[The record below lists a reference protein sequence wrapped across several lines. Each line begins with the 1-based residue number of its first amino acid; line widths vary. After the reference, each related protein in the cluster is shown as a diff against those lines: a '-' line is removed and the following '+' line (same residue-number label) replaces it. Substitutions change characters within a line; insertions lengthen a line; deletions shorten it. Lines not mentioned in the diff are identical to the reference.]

1 MADVPAALAQAL
13 GARYRLDRV
22 VGRGGMA
29 VVYLAEDRKHGR
41 SVAVKVLRDDLAAS
55 LGSERFLR
63 EIEIAARLTH
73 PHILPLYDSDDLDG
87 HLFYVM
93 PFVDGESLRARL
105 RREETLDIA
114 EALRLAGEVG
124 SALAYAHQQGVVH
137 RDIKPEN
144 ILLSGGHAV
153 VADFGIAKAITTA
166 GGAGLTGT
174 GFGLGTVGY
183 MSPEQA
189 AGARDVDAR
198 TDIFSLACVVF
209 EMTVGQTLGTWP
221 SDESVRLERFQEISA
236 EHRAVLDRLPAR
248 IEPALVRAMA
258 VRPEQRF
265 PSVGEFVAA
274 VRHPDAAG
282 RRRFDRDEI
291 KEIVRDAAAL
301 DAGTPTGDT
310 GLTIGSVQR
319 AAAEA
324 GIEPRHVRAAA
335 AKLAK
340 PVPAQKVAVFG
351 LGAKVDL
358 EITVGHEVPV
368 EDHFALLETVQHDLG
383 VEGIVTPA
391 LGSGFSWAS
400 YQQGAVGESGPYTT
414 VQVNPYRG
422 STRIRIAE
430 DESKVFAMG
439 AGVALLPL
447 GVGAGLIANALP
459 DMGLYIVGA
468 WLGLTGGGFVTWA
481 RWYVRRRRR
490 LLQGLMDRLRDV
502 AGGAKRIEP

>member
-1 MADVPAALAQAL
+1 MTDVPADLAAALDT
-13 GARYRLDRV
+13 RYRLERV
-22 VGRGGMA
+22 IGRGGMA
-29 VVYLAEDRKHGR
+29 VVYWAEDRKHGR
-41 SVAVKVLRDDLAAS
+41 GVAVKVLRPDLAAS

-73 PHILPLYDSDDLDG
+73 PHILPLYDSDDVDG

-105 RREETLDIA
+105 LREGALPVDEV
-114 EALRLAGEVG
+114 LRLAGEVG
-124 SALAYAHQQGVVH
+124 SALTYAHQQGVVH

-166 GGAGLTGT
+166 GSAGLTGT
-174 GFGLGTVGY
+174 GLGIGTVGY

-189 AGARDVDAR
+189 AGARDVDER
-198 TDIFSLACVVF
+198 TDVFSLACVTF
-209 EMTVGQTLGTWP
+209 EMLTGARLGTWP
-221 SDESVRLERFQEISA
+221 SDESVRLGRFQEIA
-236 EHRAVLDRLPAR
+236 PEHRVVLDGLPSTV
-248 IEPALVRAMA
+248 EPALVRAMA
-258 VRPEQRF
+258 MRPDQRF
-265 PSVGEFVAA
+265 PTAAAFVAG
-274 VRHPDAAG
+274 VRHPGAKG
-282 RRRFDRDEI
+282 RRKFDREEI
-291 KEIVRDAAAL
+291 KEIVRDAVAL
-301 DAGTPTGDT
+301 DAANPTAES
-310 GLTIGSVQR
+310 GLTIGGVER
-319 AAAEA
+319 VAAEA

-335 AKLAK
+335 AEMAK
-340 PVPAQKVAVFG
+340 PVPAAKVAVFG

-358 EITVGHEVPV
+358 EVTVDHEVPV
-368 EDHFALLETVQHDLG
+368 EDHFALLEAIQNGLG

-391 LGSGFSWAS
+391 LGSGFAWAS
-400 YQQGAVGESGPYTT
+400 YQQGAVGEAGPYTT
-414 VQVNPYRG
+414 VQVNPHRG
-422 STRIRIAE
+422 STRIRVAE

-439 AGVALLPL
+439 AGVSLLPI

-459 DMGLYIVGA
+459 EVGLYIVGT

-490 LLQGLMDRLRDV
+490 VLQGLLDRLRAV